1 MLKFFGIK
9 LGSNARSQ
17 GSRSVGISA
26 IDALYEREMQANL
39 AALTERRRK
48 TRSHR
53 SVMDWAEYWPL
64 AVGIVLSC
72 FAPQL
77 VELVSPF
84 RPWGMWLVYPFA
96 SIAARPELG
105 MSEGLAATLP
115 LLILYAQFPIE
126 GLLAR
131 FALRGR
137 VTVARVLG
145 QVLFLH
151 LMGALELWLISGP
164 WGGR

>member
-1 MLKFFGIK
+1 MRGFFLNQRQTCRHRWLI
-9 LGSNARSQ
+9 
-17 GSRSVGISA
+17 SR
-26 IDALYEREMQANL
+26 LFQN
-39 AALTERRRK
+39 
-48 TRSHR
+48 
-53 SVMDWAEYWPL
+53 
-64 AVGIVLSC
+64 
-72 FAPQL
+72 
-77 VELVSPF
+77 
-84 RPWGMWLVYPFA
+84 
-96 SIAARPELG
+96 
-105 MSEGLAATLP
+105 GLAATLP